1 MSTCPTNPQYQ
12 PPSRDT
18 TNSCGINND
27 GINSDGINNDIKI
40 RTDTETYAYIIK
52 NSKIRRSCD
61 DYIVYDSDDDPD
73 YIVDDSD
80 DGTDPKVIPI
90 DKPIAPLNP
99 LFPTITQDIINQ
111 AMNLVAKNDVLVDA
125 ESGNIFN
132 TIDNG
137 GGSVCQYKPI
147 KF

>member
-1 MSTCPTNPQYQ
+1 MSTCPTDPQYQ

-27 GINSDGINNDIKI
+27 GINNDIKI
-40 RTDTETYAYIIK
+40 RTNTDTYAYIIK

-61 DYIVYDSDDDPD
+61 DYIVYDSDDEPD
-73 YIVDDSD
+73 YIVYDSD
-80 DGTDPKVIPI
+80 DGNDPKVIPT
-90 DKPIAPLNP
+90 DKPIAPKNP
-99 LFPTITQDIINQ
+99 LFPIITQDIINE

-125 ESGNIFN
+125 ESGNISKP
-132 TIDNG
+132 IDNG

>member
-27 GINSDGINNDIKI
+27 IKL
-40 RTDTETYAYIIK
+40 RTNKETYTY
-52 NSKIRRSCD
+52 NSNNPKITRSCD
-61 DYIVYDSDDDPD
+61 GVAGDAGDAGDASLVYDSDDG
-73 YIVDDSD
+73 SN
-80 DGTDPKVIPI
+80 PKVVVLYVNN
-90 DKPIAPLNP
+90 IAPPKP
-99 LFPTITQDIINQ
+99 LFPKITLDIIND
-111 AMNLVAKNDVLVDA
+111 AMNLVARNDVLVDA
-125 ESGNIFN
+125 DTGNISEN
-132 TIDNG
+132 IDNG